1 MFGTNMEVVWMSD
14 DEVSLEAGAGGLEMI
29 KLLEESVFPA
39 IDLEE
44 NIPKIGIREM
54 DDGAVIDL
62 EGSDK
67 YLVFTTDSH
76 LVKPRFFPGGDLGK
90 LAVCGTIN
98 DLAVMGADP
107 ISLSSAMVLEKG
119 FPREELEKISESM
132 GKTAEGAGVP
142 IVTGD
147 TKVVGEGDV
156 DGVMVNTSG
165 VGICEELTPASG
177 LNPGDKIIVSGNIGN
192 HGMSIVADREDF
204 DFEIESDVAPVH
216 KLVQKIKDIGGVT
229 AIKDPTRGGLA
240 ASLNE
245 MASAS
250 GVEIEVEKE
259 DIPVDSKVKGAGEM
273 LGIDPLKIAN
283 EGKIVIGVEPSQ
295 AQKVLK
301 GLRSEE
307 NGSNSQIIGECTGD
321 EDGRVVLNTE
331 IGSSRILKTPRR
343 KPVPRIC

>member
-29 KLLEESVFPA
+29 KLLKESVFPS
-39 IDLEE
+39 IEVEE
-44 NIPKIGIREM
+44 NIPKIGIEEM
-54 DDGAVIDL
+54 DDGAVINL
-62 EGSDK
+62 EGTDK

-107 ISLSSAMVLEKG
+107 IALSSSIVLEKG
-119 FPREELEKISESM
+119 FPREELERISESM

-147 TKVVGEGDV
+147 TKVAGEGDV
-156 DGVMVNTSG
+156 DGIIVNTSG
-165 VGICEELTPASG
+165 VGICDELTPASG
-177 LNPGDKIIVSGNIGN
+177 LNPGDKIIVSGNIGD

-204 DFEIESDVAPVH
+204 EFDIESDVAPVH
-216 KLVQKIKDIGGVT
+216 ELVQKIKDVGGVT

-250 GVEIEVEKE
+250 GVDIEVEKE
-259 DIPVDSKVKGAGEM
+259 DIPIDSKVEGAGEM

-283 EGKIVIGVEPSQ
+283 EGKIVVGVDPSK
-295 AQKVLK
+295 AQRVLES
-301 GLRSEE
+301 LRSEE
-307 NGSNSQIIGECTGD
+307 AGKNSQIIGECVG
-321 EDGRVVLNTE
+321 EGDGRVLLNTE
-331 IGSSRILKTPRR
+331 IGSSRMLKTPRR
-343 KPVPRIC
+343 EPVPRIC